1 MKKNLLVAA
10 MLLCALTIS
19 ARPYTHSIGV
29 NVGNI
34 YGVSYKGYVS
44 ENLVVIADL
53 NVKLGASKGYS
64 WATSYSDKDYQKQ
77 LKDAGYK
84 LSGTDKDLM
93 GKSYPFAYWT
103 FEANPNFAYQGL
115 IANAGFASIHWFAG
129 AGISLGCG
137 QYAHYGYKRPKS
149 SGDSFSMEDLEGLE
163 DYFVASRKGSASS
176 YGGVS
181 VETVTLGMAYK
192 DMADARDNYNEL
204 DSDHKKYAENP
215 IGMKLGLNAIGGVEF
230 CFKGAPLALSVD
242 FRPGWGEFISFQK
255 YPMDNDK
262 DCLKVTGAAFF
273 DWALGASL
281 RYCF

>member
-53 NVKLGASKGYS
+53 NVKLGASKGYA
-64 WATSYSDKDYQKQ
+64 WNQSYSDKDYQKDA
-77 LKDAGYK
+77 KDAGEK
-84 LSGTDKDLM
+84 LSGSETDK
-93 GKSYPFAYWT
+93 FVYWT
-103 FEANPNFAYQGL
+103 FEANPNVAYQGL

-137 QYAHYGYKRPKS
+137 QYARYDYKRPTTGGDLGDLSDLWGGDDDDDFITGRRDLMS
-149 SGDSFSMEDLEGLE
+149 SFGFGT
-163 DYFVASRKGSASS
+163 
-176 YGGVS
+176 
-181 VETVTLGMAYK
+181 ETVTLGKAWK
-192 DMADARDNYNEL
+192 DMADARDNYNKL
-204 DSDHKKYAENP
+204 DSDEKKYANNP

-255 YPMDNDK
+255 IKIGKDK
-262 DCLKVTGAAFF
+262 DCLSVYSAAFF

-281 RYCF
+281 RYRF

>member
-53 NVKLGASKGYS
+53 NVKLGASKGYA
-64 WATSYSDKDYQKQ
+64 WNQSYSDKDYQKDA
-77 LKDAGYK
+77 KDAGEK
-84 LSGTDKDLM
+84 LSGSETDK
-93 GKSYPFAYWT
+93 FVYWT
-103 FEANPNFAYQGL
+103 FEANPNVAYQGL

-137 QYAHYGYKRPKS
+137 QYARYDYKRPKS
-149 SGDSFSMEDLEGLE
+149 SGGSFSMEDLEGLE
-163 DYFVASRKGSASS
+163 DYFVAGRKDYAPS

-181 VETVTLGMAYK
+181 TETVTLGKAWK
-192 DMADARDNYNEL
+192 DMADARDNYNKL
-204 DSDHKKYAENP
+204 DSDEKKYANNP

-255 YPMDNDK
+255 IKIGKDK
-262 DCLKVTGAAFF
+262 DCLSVYSAAFF

-281 RYCF
+281 RYRF

>member
-53 NVKLGASKGYS
+53 NVKLGASKGYA
-64 WATSYSDKDYQKQ
+64 WNQSYSDKDYQKQ
-77 LKDAGYK
+77 QKDAGEK
-84 LSGTDKDLM
+84 LSGSETDK
-93 GKSYPFAYWT
+93 FVYWT
-103 FEANPNFAYQGL
+103 FEANPNVAYQGL

-137 QYAHYGYKRPKS
+137 QYARYDYKRPTTGGDLGDLSDLWGGDDDDDFIAGRRDLMS
-149 SGDSFSMEDLEGLE
+149 SFGFGT
-163 DYFVASRKGSASS
+163 
-176 YGGVS
+176 
-181 VETVTLGMAYK
+181 ETVTLGKAWK
-192 DMADARDNYNEL
+192 DMADARDNYNKL

-242 FRPGWGEFISFQK
+242 FRPGWGEFIHFSK
-255 YPMDNDK
+255 VKMSHDDK
-262 DCLKVTGAAFF
+262 DCLSVTGTAFF

-281 RYCF
+281 RYRF

>member
-53 NVKLGASKGYS
+53 NVKLGASKGY
-64 WATSYSDKDYQKQ
+64 TCNYSYSDKDYQKQ
-77 LKDAGYK
+77 LKDEGMK
-84 LSGTDKDLM
+84 MSQSFTNQ
-93 GKSYPFAYWT
+93 FAYWT
-103 FEANPNFAYQGL
+103 FEANPNVAYQGL

-129 AGISLGCG
+129 AGISFGCG
-137 QYAHYGYKRPKS
+137 QYAPYGKVSFGDVDIDDYLVAGRRSEIDDIIS
-149 SGDSFSMEDLEGLE
+149 SALGSTASKTITLGDAWENMAKARE
-163 DYFVASRKGSASS
+163 DYNK
-176 YGGVS
+176 
-181 VETVTLGMAYK
+181 
-192 DMADARDNYNEL
+192 L
-204 DSDHKKYAENP
+204 DSDQKKYAGNP

-242 FRPGWGEFISFQK
+242 FRPGWGEFIHFSK
-255 YPMDNDK
+255 EPIGEDK
-262 DCLKVTGAAFF
+262 DCLSVTGTAFF
-273 DWALGASL
+273 DWALGTSL
-281 RYCF
+281 RYRF

>member
-34 YGVSYKGYVS
+34 YGVSYKGYVA
-44 ENLVVIADL
+44 ENFVLIADL

-64 WATSYSDKDYQKQ
+64 WITTHSDKDHRDM
-77 LKDAGYK
+77 LKDAGVK
-84 LSGTDKDLM
+84 MSGTDKDING

-137 QYAHYGYKRPKS
+137 QYSHYGYDRPKATK
-149 SGDSFSMEDLEGLE
+149 GLYTSMSEM
-163 DYFVASRKGSASS
+163 
-176 YGGVS
+176 
-181 VETVTLGMAYK
+181 ETVTLGKAYK
-192 DMADARDNYNEL
+192 DMADARDNYNKLSSE
-204 DSDHKKYAENP
+204 DKKHYGNP

-242 FRPGWGEFISFQK
+242 FRPGWGEFIKFQK
-255 YPMDNDK
+255 YEMDHNK
-262 DCLKVTGAAFF
+262 DCNEATGAAFF
-273 DWALGASL
+273 DWALGTSL

>member
-53 NVKLGASKGYS
+53 NVKLGASKGYAWSQS
-64 WATSYSDKDYQKQ
+64 WSDKDYQKQ
-77 LKDAGYK
+77 MKDANVK
-84 LSGTDKDLM
+84 MSGSETDK
-93 GKSYPFAYWT
+93 FAYWT
-103 FEANPNFAYQGL
+103 FEANPNIAYQGL

-137 QYAHYGYKRPKS
+137 QYATYGYKRPKTDG
-149 SGDSFSMEDLEGLE
+149 GDWGDLGDWEVAGRK
-163 DYFVASRKGSASS
+163 DYAPS

-181 VETVTLGMAYK
+181 VETVTLGMAWK
-192 DMADARDNYNEL
+192 DMADARDNYNKL
-204 DSDHKKYAENP
+204 DSDQKKYAENP
-215 IGMKLGLNAIGGVEF
+215 IGMKLGLNAIGGVAF

-242 FRPGWGEFISFQK
+242 FRPGWGEFISFSK
-255 YPMDNDK
+255 VKMSHNGK
-262 DCLKVTGAAFF
+262 DCLHVQSAAFF
-273 DWALGASL
+273 DWALGTSL
-281 RYCF
+281 RYRF

>member
-10 MLLCALTIS
+10 MLLCALTIN

-64 WATSYSDKDYQKQ
+64 WITTHSDKDHRDM
-77 LKDAGYK
+77 LKDAGVK
-84 LSGTDKDLM
+84 MSGTDKDISLD

-137 QYAHYGYKRPKS
+137 QYSHYGMEKAPLS
-149 SGDSFSMEDLEGLE
+149 EDDFSVGDIVDRALSNN
-163 DYFVASRKGSASS
+163 K
-176 YGGVS
+176 
-181 VETVTLGMAYK
+181 VTLADAYK
-192 DMADARDNYNEL
+192 NMADARDNYNKLSSEE
-204 DSDHKKYAENP
+204 KKHYGNP

-242 FRPGWGEFISFQK
+242 FRPGWGEFIKFQK
-255 YPMDNDK
+255 YEMDHNK
-262 DCLKVTGAAFF
+262 DCNEATGAAFF